1 MDATIA
7 STIGFALSACAN
19 YWLNYH
25 VTFSSSKPH
34 LETAGK
40 FAAIAAL
47 GLALN
52 AIAATA
58 IVLLWNFSGNY
69 LWSFREDGPRDY

>member
-1 MDATIA
+1 
-7 STIGFALSACAN
+7 
-19 YWLNYH
+19 
-25 VTFSSSKPH
+25 

-40 FAAIAAL
+40 FATIAAL

-52 AIAATA
+52 AAIMAAGTIGLGLHYLLVQVAATA

-69 LWSFREDGPRDY
+69 LWSFREGGPRDN